1 MCIEYIIEMFALLN
15 VLSGAQNGP
24 AQSCGL
30 VCSSMQIIK
39 DHFLQICLY
48 FLHLSENHPSLP
60 LDLRLTQR
68 AVLDDISQDLYSWRG
83 RRPKA

>member
-1 MCIEYIIEMFALLN
+1 MFALLN
-15 VLSGAQNGP
+15 VLGGAQNGP

-39 DHFLQICLY
+39 DHFLQIGLY
-48 FLHLSENHPSLP
+48 FLHLSEDHTSLP
-60 LDLRLTQR
+60 LDLRLAQR

>member
-1 MCIEYIIEMFALLN
+1 MFALLY
-15 VLSGAQNGP
+15 VLSGAQNSP

-39 DHFLQICLY
+39 DHFLQIGLY
-48 FLHLSENHPSLP
+48 FLHLSEDHTSLP
-60 LDLRLTQR
+60 FNLCLAQR
-68 AVLDDISQDLYSWRG
+68 AVLDDISQDLYSWTG